1 MGNSEGSEY
10 LQPKSINK
18 EPMYSRHIFK
28 DYRFWCLAAAGIALA
43 VLFIHPSE
51 QRKSPVYDLTFIIDI
66 TRSMNVEDYQAEGQ
80 AVSRLEFVKQ
90 SLRGLLL
97 KLPCESK
104 VGLGVFTERRSTVL
118 FEPVEVCSGF
128 AEIDAAVAALDWRM
142 AWAADSRIANGLL
155 NTLEMREGSGSRL
168 VFMTDGQEAP
178 PVNPRYRPDF
188 SSVKGAISGLLV
200 GVGGMELAQIPK
212 YNSRG
217 EQEGFYKA
225 DDVPHQSTFGLSNL
239 NPEEIEGY
247 NARNAPFGSEAVAGN
262 EHMSYLHEAYLQQL
276 SAEAGLH
283 YQRLTGSQPLI
294 EALQAADIAEQKQVE
309 TDVRWRA
316 ALAALVLLMLVF
328 V

>member
-1 MGNSEGSEY
+1 
-10 LQPKSINK
+10 
-18 EPMYSRHIFK
+18 MYSRQIFK

-43 VLFIHPSE
+43 VLFIHPRE
-51 QRKSPVYDLTFIIDI
+51 QRKSPVFDLTFFIDI
-66 TRSMNVEDYQAEGQ
+66 TRSMNVEDYQVDGQ

-90 SLRGLLL
+90 SLRDLLL

-128 AEIDAAVAALDWRM
+128 AEIDAAIAALDWRM
-142 AWAADSRIANGLL
+142 AWAADSRIAKGLL
-155 NTLEMREGSGSRL
+155 NTLEMRRDSGSRL

-178 PVNPRYRPDF
+178 PVNPRYRADF
-188 SSVKGAISGLLV
+188 SGIKSAINGLLV
-200 GVGGMELAQIPK
+200 GVGGMEPAPIPK

-217 EQEGFYKA
+217 EREGFYKA
-225 DDVPHQSTFGLSNL
+225 DDVPHRSTFGLSNL

-262 EHMSYLHEAYLQQL
+262 EHLSYLHEAYLQQL

-283 YQRLTGSQPLI
+283 YHRLAGNELLF
-294 EALQAADIAEQKQVE
+294 EALRGGDLAEQKQVE
-309 TDVRWRA
+309 NDVRWRA
-316 ALAALVLLMLVF
+316 ALAALVLLLAVF

>member
-1 MGNSEGSEY
+1 
-10 LQPKSINK
+10 
-18 EPMYSRHIFK
+18 MYSRQIFK

-43 VLFIHPSE
+43 VLFIHPRE
-51 QRKSPVYDLTFIIDI
+51 QRKSPVFDLTFFIDI
-66 TRSMNVEDYQAEGQ
+66 TRSMNVEDYQVDGQ

-90 SLRGLLL
+90 SLRDLLL

-128 AEIDAAVAALDWRM
+128 AEIDAAIAALDWRM
-142 AWAADSRIANGLL
+142 AWAADSRIAKGLL
-155 NTLEMREGSGSRL
+155 NTLEMRRDSGSRL

-178 PVNPRYRPDF
+178 PVNPRYRADF
-188 SSVKGAISGLLV
+188 SGIKSAINGLLV
-200 GVGGMELAQIPK
+200 GVGGMEPAPIPK

-217 EQEGFYKA
+217 EREGFYKA
-225 DDVPHQSTFGLSNL
+225 DDVPHRSTFGLSNL

-262 EHMSYLHEAYLQQL
+262 EHLSYLHEAYLQQL

-283 YQRLTGSQPLI
+283 YHRLTGSELLF
-294 EALQAADIAEQKQVE
+294 EALRGGDLAEQKQVE
-309 TDVRWRA
+309 NDVRWRA
-316 ALAALVLLMLVF
+316 ALAALVLLLAVF